1 MSEKDHDD
9 FNDYIKCWI
18 CKKEYQEGWVT
29 VKDHNYIIGKDDGL
43 SYQKRNL
50 NLRLTKK
57 IPVVFHNLQS

>member
-1 MSEKDHDD
+1 MNEKDHDD

-18 CKKEYQEGWVT
+18 CKNQYQEGWVT

-43 SYQKRNL
+43 SHQKRNL

-57 IPVVFHNLQS
+57 TPVVFHNLQS